1 MIWRIL
7 EITEEGVIDRGRWI
21 TPSDIYSLQI
31 IDDGD
36 GSENVTLKMNS
47 RFFNF
52 SAFIPIRLKCKM
64 QANFPGVDFMRTALI
79 LSLQRERKI
88 RRRLFTS
95 SIKRE
100 FRHFHIIAVITEMNK
115 KSVMHVQICSVAQ

>member
-1 MIWRIL
+1 
-7 EITEEGVIDRGRWI
+7 
-21 TPSDIYSLQI
+21 
-31 IDDGD
+31 
-36 GSENVTLKMNS
+36 
-47 RFFNF
+47 
-52 SAFIPIRLKCKM
+52 M